1 MNQLFTRVGAVR
13 PPRSGFNLSYDKKFD
28 ADMGYLYVVMCDEVI
43 PGDYFKNIS
52 YEAVVRAQPLEAPI
66 MHQIDVYSHYF
77 FVPYRLLWDDWEIFI
92 TGDKDGN
99 DSTTIPTWSP
109 SAAAK
114 RNKSTLWDF
123 IFGFCGVTPAAG
135 SLPIDLPRRAYM
147 MIFNEFFRDEML
159 SQEIDWTQ
167 SPGTDLDVDGNALT
181 GAGDEDLQIRAWTK
195 DYFTAA
201 RPDISLGD
209 APALPVVV
217 NGNDGSISLYNATD
231 STNRTMTTKNA
242 AAGARVDL
250 SSQPSAD
257 ANARWADPGLDASTF
272 DAADFRLAWQ
282 IQKWQERN
290 MRAGVRYEE
299 FIKAHWGVDIGDHR
313 AAIPIY
319 IGGGKQP
326 VIVSE
331 VLGTNQDNTV
341 NPAGKLAGHGISVE
355 RRRIG
360 SYSVKEYGLIMG
372 IMSIIPKPTYDQGI
386 QRQWTKYTRY
396 DYYTPEFANLS
407 EQAILE
413 KELYVSTNAS
423 HNATVFGYTGAWD
436 EYRVKHGMLAGEL
449 HTETAGPA
457 GGTPGTLAYWH
468 LGQLYSARPQ
478 LNQEFIECVPRDD
491 AWAAPATTQWIV
503 NYANLITAIRP
514 MPAISEPGLLDHH

>member
-1 MNQLFTRVGAVR
+1 MNQIFTRTGAVK

-28 ADMGYLYVVMCDEVI
+28 ADMGYLYVVMADEVL
-43 PGDYFKNIS
+43 PGDYFKNIA
-52 YEAVVRAQPLEAPI
+52 YEAVIRAQPLEAPI
-66 MHQIDVYSHYF
+66 MHQIDVYVHYF
-77 FVPYRLLWDDWEIFI
+77 FVPYRLVWDDWEKFI

-99 DSTTIPTWSP
+99 DTTTIPTWTP

-114 RNKSTLWDF
+114 RNKGTLWDF
-123 IFGFCGVTPAAG
+123 IFGVCGVTPASG
-135 SLPIDLPRRAYM
+135 SLPIDMPRRAYM
-147 MIFNEFFRDEML
+147 MIFNEFYRDEML
-159 SQEIDWTQ
+159 TPEIDFLQ
-167 SPGTDLDVDGNALT
+167 SPGSDLDIDGNALT
-181 GAGDEDLQIRAWTK
+181 GAGDEDLQLRAWTR

-201 RPDISLGD
+201 RPDQSLGD
-209 APALPVVV
+209 APALPVTIQTDD
-217 NGNDGSISLYNATD
+217 GNIDLYNSASSTERSWQLYTTAPVHRMSGAMGGDGFARFGSNVGLEAT
-231 STNRTMTTKNA
+231 
-242 AAGARVDL
+242 
-250 SSQPSAD
+250 
-257 ANARWADPGLDASTF
+257 TF
-272 DAADFRLAWQ
+272 NAADFRLAWQ
-282 IQKWQERN
+282 IQRWQERN

-299 FIKAHWGVDIGDHR
+299 FIKAHWGIDIGDHR

-341 NPAGKLAGHGISVE
+341 QPQGTLGGHGISVE
-355 RRRIG
+355 RRSIG

-413 KELYVSTNAS
+413 KELYVSTSAS
-423 HNATVFGYTGAWD
+423 NNETVFGYTGAWD

-449 HTETAGPA
+449 HTETAGP
-457 GGTPGTLAYWH
+457 GGAVPGTLAYWH
-468 LGQLYSARPQ
+468 LGQLYSARPA

-491 AWAAPATTQWIV
+491 AWAAPSTTQWIV
-503 NYANLITAIRP
+503 NFANLLTAIRP
-514 MPAISEPGLLDHH
+514 MPAISEPGLLDH